1 MFAFAVCVDA
11 AVKQPQERW
20 KRIVVLEGA
29 AECAAAAHKMLIE
42 CMRRVGMFV
51 QKQLPMHLLPVLAGS
66 LCFFTCVCVCVLERE
81 RGSGRVCVCLCVYS
95 CVCVCVCV
103 CVRVCMHTFIYVVLL
118 NPSSLFH
125 GSCPLLLCSALLCIA
140 TPPLCLLRSSPHTLA
155 SGIRVMYKGGTLY
168 KCIYPYRYTCLCQP
182 GLYLVLY
189 HLHIDTNYQDTC
201 LRHTL

>member
-1 MFAFAVCVDA
+1 LSKKSSPCTFCLSWLAHCVSLLASACVCLR
-11 AVKQPQERW
+11 ER
-20 KRIVVLEGA
+20 EGA
-29 AECAAAAHKMLIE
+29 GVYA
-42 CMRRVGMFV
+42 
-51 QKQLPMHLLPVLAGS
+51 
-66 LCFFTCVCVCVLERE
+66 CVCVCIRAFVF
-81 RGSGRVCVCLCVYS
+81 
-95 CVCVCVCV
+95 VCV

-189 HLHIDTNYQDTC
+189 HLRIDTNYQDTC